1 LLELPS
7 NLQISLIFDFYMCV
21 YVYIYSFDGIDGDM
35 EAIGKQIEHLVIS
48 ISSTDVGYTMI

>member
-1 LLELPS
+1 
-7 NLQISLIFDFYMCV
+7 MCV
-21 YVYIYSFDGIDGDM
+21 YIYILFDGIDGDM